1 MIDLNEMRGRAQY
14 CAERAE
20 KSVNHEMREHWRHAS
35 DAWLL
40 AAGAIQ
46 ETSRIIDEIQETS
59 RIIEEWNSIKS
70 SQASRRP
77 PV

>member
-46 ETSRIIDEIQETS
+46 ETSQETS
-59 RIIEEWNSIKS
+59 RIIEEWNLIKS
-70 SQASRRP
+70 S
-77 PV
+77 